1 MAARKKVKDDAS
13 AVVALAKNQAKQAKQ
28 GTPIEL
34 STGLGYAVFKPVST
48 VLITESLATVKD
60 PPVPVWLNEEKG
72 REEENPNHPDY
83 LKALEEAAIKRS
95 NRVIDAIVMFGV
107 TMTDEDGNPVDLPED
122 ASWLRKLQFL
132 SKRGGVDLEGFDLKD
147 DFDLDFLYKRYV
159 ALGQSELAIMTRM
172 SGISEEDITR
182 AEDSFP
188 GNAQQRTN
196 KRAATK

>member
-1 MAARKKVKDDAS
+1 MAARKTKDNAS

-28 GTPIEL
+28 GAPIEL

-60 PPVPVWLNEEKG
+60 PPVPMWHNPDKD

-83 LKALEEAAIKRS
+83 IKALETAAIERS

-107 TMTDEDGNPVDLPED
+107 TLTDEDGSPVDLPED

-147 DFDLDFLYKRYV
+147 DFDLEFLYKRYV
-159 ALGQSELAIMTRM
+159 ALGQAELGIMTRM

-182 AEDSFP
+182 AEDTFP
-188 GNAQQRTN
+188 GNAQRGAN
-196 KRAATK
+196 KSAKSN